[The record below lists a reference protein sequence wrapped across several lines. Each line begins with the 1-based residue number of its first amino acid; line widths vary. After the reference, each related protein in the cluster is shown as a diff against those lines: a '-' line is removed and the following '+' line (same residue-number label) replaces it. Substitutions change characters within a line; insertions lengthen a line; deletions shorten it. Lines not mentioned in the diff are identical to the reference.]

1 MSKLIYLISWKTIVS
16 VFKSRKHMAIESY
29 KYKPKTRLILVE
41 TMHDESNYIGSF
53 LHFTTIYHVLVVK
66 TI

>member
-1 MSKLIYLISWKTIVS
+1 M
-16 VFKSRKHMAIESY
+16 FKSRKHMAIESY